1 MTNSNLK
8 RPLFLVFVF
17 ALLIPLVTPLL
28 VSVSATSLTF
38 TRAPLSY
45 DMQTGAFTMGSQLTN
60 DGEIN
65 GGGVC
70 VMFDY
75 FIFNAQAGQ
84 TLQAQVESAGK
95 KVSYMI
101 LNSPSGLYRFQNS
114 NCGYGNWGPVEG
126 FTAQTTINWLAPA
139 NGQYV
144 LIFLTNGF
152 YSGKVF
158 FTPQ

>member
-1 MTNSNLK
+1 MAHSSLK
-8 RPLFLVFVF
+8 RRLFLV
-17 ALLIPLVTPLL
+17 LISAVLISLTTPLL
-28 VSVSATSLTF
+28 TSVNATSLTF
-38 TRAPLSY
+38 TRAPSGY
-45 DMQTGAFTMGSQLTN
+45 DMQTGAFTMASQLTN
-60 DGEIN
+60 DGDIN

-84 TLQAQVESAGK
+84 ALQAQVQSAGK

-126 FTAQTTINWLAPA
+126 FTAQTTINWVAPA
-139 NGQYV
+139 DGQYV

-152 YSGKVF
+152 YSGKVL

>member
-1 MTNSNLK
+1 MTNSNLE
-8 RPLFLVFVF
+8 RALFLVFVF
-17 ALLIPLVTPLL
+17 AFVIPITTPLL
-28 VSVSATSLTF
+28 GSVSATSLTF
-38 TRAPLSY
+38 TRAPSNY
-45 DMQTGAFTMGSQLTN
+45 DMQTGAFTLASQLTN
-60 DGEIN
+60 DSPSGH
-65 GGGVC
+65 GRVC

-84 TLQAQVESAGK
+84 TLQAQVQSAGN

-126 FTAQTTINWLAPA
+126 FTSQTTINWVAPSD
-139 NGQYV
+139 GQYV
-144 LIFLTNGF
+144 IIFLTNGF
-152 YSGKVF
+152 YSGNVF